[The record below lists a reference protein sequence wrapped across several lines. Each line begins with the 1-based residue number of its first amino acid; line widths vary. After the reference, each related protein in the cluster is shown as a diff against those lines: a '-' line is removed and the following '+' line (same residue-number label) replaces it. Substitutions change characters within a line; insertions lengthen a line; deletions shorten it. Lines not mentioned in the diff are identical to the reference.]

1 MAHDWREAGSAWGH
15 AANDWSCF
23 WEHYSTPSVVAMF
36 PRLGVG
42 PGVRL
47 LDVACGSG
55 AVAFLAESTGAEV
68 AGIDAAEDLIDVA
81 QLRNPNADIRLGS
94 MFELPWADESFD
106 VVISINGIWGGNQPR
121 STRRIACLKPGGRI
135 GISFW
140 GTGPPLDLRPVFR
153 VFVNHSPED
162 HVGGM
167 RDINN
172 IAFEGVAERMLT
184 EAGFVDLE
192 RGGRIAMLE
201 WPDPDTAWRRDV
213 EHRAG
218 RPRARAHRSRGV
230 EEGSARSDGALP

>member
-15 AANDWSCF
+15 AANDWACF

-42 PGVRL
+42 PGVTL

-106 VVISINGIWGGNQPR
+106 VVISINGIWGGNQPALDEARRVLEAGRSHRHQLLGRPVRR
-121 STRRIACLKPGGRI
+121 STSDRCSGC
-135 GISFW
+135 SS
-140 GTGPPLDLRPVFR
+140 T
-153 VFVNHSPED
+153 
-162 HVGGM
+162 
-167 RDINN
+167 
-172 IAFEGVAERMLT
+172 T
-184 EAGFVDLE
+184 
-192 RGGRIAMLE
+192 
-201 WPDPDTAWRRDV
+201 
-213 EHRAG
+213 
-218 RPRARAHRSRGV
+218 RPRITSGGCVTSTTSRSK
-230 EEGSARSDGALP
+230 GSPSGC